1 MLNAQGARELAYL
14 AQVTDIT
21 PIEKAD
27 RLELVHINGW
37 TCVCGKGEFKKGEF
51 GVFFEIDSK
60 LPEKKPFSD
69 MEFLVS
75 KKYRIKSQKIR
86 GALSQGLFMPMS
98 AFVGTEFE
106 TAVYDAVPADE
117 YNKYNPYHSPWLTE
131 KLEVT
136 YAVTEDN
143 ARKADPADKY
153 KKMCQRHPNI
163 FKQPWARWMMKRN
176 WGKKVMFLFFGKRRD
191 KKNSWP
197 AEISKTDEE
206 RAQNQTWRFRD
217 GNTEKWIVSEKIDG
231 SSTTAFWKRK
241 GRNKH
246 EFLICSRNVVFDK
259 PDKKCFYE
267 INIYT
272 EMAEKYNFEDALTKI
287 ADEYNLA
294 WVALQGET
302 YGNTV
307 QKRDYSLSGRDFAGF
322 NLIFSDR
329 GRLNSYEARD
339 IVARYGIPWVPLIR
353 DDYVLPAT
361 VDEILEYAEG
371 KSVIDGLPR
380 EGFVFR
386 SQDGKDSFKAVSNA
400 FLLKYHQ

>member
-1 MLNAQGARELAYL
+1 MLNTQGIRELAYL
-14 AQVTDIT
+14 ATVTDVT
-21 PIEKAD
+21 PMAKAD

-37 TCVCGKGEFKKGEF
+37 HCVCGKGEFQKGDI
-51 GVFFEIDSK
+51 GVYFEIDSK

-69 MEFLVS
+69 MAFLVS
-75 KKYRIKSQKIR
+75 KKYRIKTQKLR
-86 GALSQGLFMPMS
+86 GEVSQGLFVPLS
-98 AFVGTEFE
+98 TFDGTEFE
-106 TAVYDAVPADE
+106 DAVRNASIADLT
-117 YNKYNPYHSPWLTE
+117 YAHPWLTE
-131 KLEVT
+131 ALQVT
-136 YAVTEDN
+136 YAVAEDN
-143 ARKADPADKY
+143 ARKANPADKY
-153 KKMCQRHPNI
+153 KKMCQRHPQI
-163 FKQPWARWMMKRN
+163 FKQPWARWMMKRS
-176 WGKKVMFLFFGKRRD
+176 WGKKVMFLFFGKKRD
-191 KKNSWP
+191 KKSGFP
-197 AEISKTDEE
+197 SEVPKTDEE
-206 RAQNQTWRFRD
+206 RAQNQTYRFKE
-217 GNTEKWIVSEKIDG
+217 GNTEKWIVTEKLDG

-241 GRNKH
+241 GFNKH
-246 EFLICSRNVVFDK
+246 EFVVCSRNVAFDK
-259 PDKKCFYE
+259 PNKKCFYE
-267 INIYT
+267 TNIYT

-287 ADEYNLA
+287 ANEYDLA

-329 GRLNSYEARD
+329 GRLNSYEAKN
-339 IVARYGIPWVPLIR
+339 IVAKYGIPWVPLIR

-371 KSVIDGLPR
+371 KSAIDGLPR

>member
-1 MLNAQGARELAYL
+1 MLNKDGQRELSYL
-14 AQVTDIT
+14 VEVTDVT
-21 PIEKAD
+21 PMEKAD

-37 TCVCGKGEFKKGEF
+37 HCVCGKGEFKKGDI
-51 GVFFEIDSK
+51 GVYFEIDSK

-75 KKYRIKSQKIR
+75 KKYRIKTQKLR
-86 GALSQGLFMPMS
+86 GEVSQGLFVPLS
-98 AFVGTEFE
+98 AFDGTEFE
-106 TAVYDAVPADE
+106 AVIRNASMD
-117 YNKYNPYHSPWLTE
+117 NPWLTE
-131 KLEVT
+131 ALQVT

-143 ARKADPADKY
+143 ARKANPADKY

-163 FKQPWARWMMKRN
+163 FKKPWARWMMKRE
-176 WGKKVMFLFFGKRRD
+176 WGKKVMFLFFGKKRD
-191 KKNSWP
+191 KKSGFP
-197 AEISKTDEE
+197 SEVPKTDEE
-206 RAQNQTWRFRD
+206 RCQNQTWRFKD
-217 GNTEKWIVSEKIDG
+217 GNTEKWVVSEKIDG
-231 SSTTAFWKRK
+231 TSTTAFWKRK
-241 GRNKH
+241 DRHNH
-246 EFLICSRNVVFDK
+246 EFVVCSRNVAFDK

-267 INIYT
+267 TNVYT

-339 IVARYGIPWVPLIR
+339 IVAKYGIPWVPLIR

-361 VDEILEYAEG
+361 VDEILAYAEG
-371 KSVIDGLPR
+371 KSTIDGLPR